1 MENIT
6 EVLMESVAKAEKMIA
21 AAEPALGDYEK
32 DGLLYCGKCN
42 TPKQHRGEFLGIVKI
57 VPCICQCR
65 AVELAAE
72 EQRRQRE
79 KLQERI
85 KKQRLA
91 GFPESDMQHWTF
103 SADDGAEQR
112 IMRAAKNYVDNF
124 AQFREQ
130 GKGLLL
136 YGGVGTGKTFAAACI
151 ANALID
157 NGRLCLMTSFARVL
171 NTLWSIEEKQAYID
185 SFNKFDLLVL
195 DDLGTERRSEYA
207 QEQVFNVI
215 DGRYRAGLPLIVTTN
230 LSIEEIKKP
239 DSVGNSRI
247 YDRVL
252 EMCHPV
258 EVTGKSRRR
267 QKVAAEFK
275 GMNELLGL

>member
-21 AAEPALGDYEK
+21 AAEPVPGDYEK

-157 NGRLCLMTSFARVL
+157 TGRPCLMTNFARVL

-215 DGRYRAGLPLIVTTN
+215 DGRYRAGLPLIITTN